1 MIDIDNTMARDEA
14 AKPSR
19 RHRPRGG
26 RKNRKGSR
34 DEGEPSK
41 KLFDPDS
48 GELFDPEADMDP
60 DAASASPTAGPLAF
74 PPSAAV
80 PSTAASAEA
89 APSGMD
95 EAMRRAE
102 SLYKDNPFGQL
113 TNAHPES

>member
-1 MIDIDNTMARDEA
+1 MIDIDNTMTRDET

-48 GELFDPEADMDP
+48 GELFDPEEGRARP
-60 DAASASPTAGPLAF
+60 RRKSKGSEKNGSARL
-74 PPSAAV
+74 
-80 PSTAASAEA
+80 
-89 APSGMD
+89 
-95 EAMRRAE
+95 R
-102 SLYKDNPFGQL
+102 
-113 TNAHPES
+113 

>member
-34 DEGEPSK
+34 DEPEPSK

-48 GELFDPEADMDP
+48 GELFDPEEEARK
-60 DAASASPTAGPLAF
+60 AEEKQRQREERSQ
-74 PPSAAV
+74 AAV
-80 PSTAASAEA
+80 EKEA
-89 APSGMD
+89 AAG
-95 EAMRRAE
+95 R
-102 SLYKDNPFGQL
+102 N
-113 TNAHPES
+113 TNAEEWQSD